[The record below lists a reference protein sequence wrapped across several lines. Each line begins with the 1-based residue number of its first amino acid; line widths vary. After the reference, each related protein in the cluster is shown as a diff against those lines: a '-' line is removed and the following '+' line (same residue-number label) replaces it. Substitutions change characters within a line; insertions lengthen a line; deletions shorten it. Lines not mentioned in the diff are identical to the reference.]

1 MAKGEKMG
9 LDLDKIRARLDNATS
24 NTKAGGSFWR
34 PSEGTQVVR
43 IVPTK
48 DGDPFKDY
56 WFHYNLGQEQRG
68 GFLCPNKN
76 HGEECP
82 ICNFKD
88 QLWKEYNATQD
99 PDTMKLA
106 KDMTPRQRFFS
117 PVLVRGEESEG
128 IRIWGYGKEAYTS
141 LLNLVLNPEY
151 GDITD
156 IDNGTDL
163 TLTYGK
169 PPGANFPK
177 TTLTP
182 RRRTSVLCDD
192 AVGGDDEC
200 NRLLDNVPNF
210 DNVFVSKTT
219 EEAQEALD
227 SFMNSLD
234 GEASESDVYVPAD
247 NPPQE
252 TSGVLAAFNELTE
265 G

>member
-1 MAKGEKMG
+1 MG
-9 LDLDKIRARLDNATS
+9 LDLKKIQSRLDSVKS
-24 NTKAGGSFWR
+24 NNKAGGSFWR
-34 PSEGTQVVR
+34 PKDGQQVIR
-43 IVPTK
+43 IVPTA

-56 WFHYNLGQEQRG
+56 WFHYNLGDEQRSG
-68 GFLCPNKN
+68 VLCPKKN

-82 ICNFKD
+82 ICDFKD

-99 PDTMKLA
+99 TDTLKMA

-117 PVLVRGEESEG
+117 PVLVRTEEAEG

-156 IDNGTDL
+156 TDAGTDL

-182 RRRTSVLCDD
+182 RRRTSVLCDE
-192 AVGGDDEC
+192 AVGGDTEC
-200 NRLLDNVPNF
+200 SRLLENIPNF
-210 DNVFVSKTT
+210 EVLFPVKDL
-219 EEAQEALD
+219 EEVQGILD
-227 SFMNSLD
+227 SFMTSLQD
-234 GEASESDVYVPAD
+234 TDTEETASIYEPSSSDTP
-247 NPPQE
+247 
-252 TSGVLAAFNELTE
+252 SVLEAFNELRNN
-265 G
+265 

>member
-1 MAKGEKMG
+1 MG
-9 LDLDKIRARLDNATS
+9 LDLKKIQSRLDSVKS
-24 NTKAGGSFWR
+24 NNKAGGSFWR
-34 PSEGTQVVR
+34 PKDGQQVIR
-43 IVPTK
+43 IVPTA

-56 WFHYNLGQEQRG
+56 WFHYNLGEEQRSG
-68 GFLCPNKN
+68 VLCPKKN

-82 ICNFKD
+82 ICDFKD

-99 PDTMKLA
+99 TDTLKMA

-117 PVLVRGEESEG
+117 PVLVRTEEAEG

-156 IDNGTDL
+156 TDAGTDL

-182 RRRTSVLCDD
+182 RRRASVLCDE
-192 AVGGDDEC
+192 AVGGDTEC
-200 NRLLDNVPNF
+200 SRLLENIPNF
-210 DNVFVSKTT
+210 EVLFPVKSLEDVQSI
-219 EEAQEALD
+219 LD
-227 SFMNSLD
+227 SFMTGLQDNDSE
-234 GEASESDVYVPAD
+234 EASSIFEPVSDDTP
-247 NPPQE
+247 
-252 TSGVLAAFNELTE
+252 SVLEAFNELRNN
-265 G
+265 